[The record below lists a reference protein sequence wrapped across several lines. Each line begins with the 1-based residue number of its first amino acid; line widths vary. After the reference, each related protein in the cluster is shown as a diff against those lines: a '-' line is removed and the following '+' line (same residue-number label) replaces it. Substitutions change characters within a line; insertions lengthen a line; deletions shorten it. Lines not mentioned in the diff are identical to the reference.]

1 MYIKTLDDKNF
12 DNELMNSNGFFLI
25 DFWADWCNP
34 CMALLPILEELSVEY
49 KGVILFGK
57 INVDINLDIPKRYN
71 VMSIPTLILFKD
83 GVLVD
88 RKIGSVS
95 KLDILNFIDL
105 NR

>member
-1 MYIKTLDDKNF
+1 MYIKILDDKNF
-12 DNELMNSNGFFLI
+12 DNELMNSSGFFLV

-34 CMALLPILEELSVEY
+34 CMVLFPILEELSIEY
-49 KGVILFGK
+49 KGIILFGK
-57 INVDINLDIPKRYN
+57 INVDSNLDIPKRYN

-83 GVLVD
+83 GILVD
-88 RKIGSVS
+88 RKIGSAS